1 MVLSPVLLINSM
13 IVKNKLGSPVL
24 FTQERPGKI
33 DPATGKESI
42 FKLYKFR
49 TMTDEKDEKGKLLP
63 DEKRLTQ
70 FGAWL
75 RSTSLDELPELFN
88 IIKGDMAIIGPRP
101 QLVRDMVF
109 MTDKQRQ
116 RHSVRPGLSGLAQV
130 RGRNAISWEGKLNTD
145 LEYIKKISF
154 REDARI
160 IFETIK
166 KVLVKEGITE
176 EGQATAEDFGDYL
189 LKKGKIT
196 DKEYKV
202 KQIEA
207 KEILKGKESS
217 TLDKKIQTAP
227 VPKTPY
233 SVLMSLYIKEKP
245 EYLDLAIKSM
255 VEQTYKPDEIVIV
268 KDGKITPKLQAV
280 LDKYINAYPN
290 LFNIIG
296 YETNRGLGLAL
307 SFGLEHCKNKLV
319 ARMDTDDIAQP
330 ERCEKQVKAFE
341 TNPNI
346 DILGGQIEEFI
357 GEIKNSVGKREVPL
371 SDKELKVYMHR
382 RCPFNHMTVMFKK
395 SAVLKAGNYKHWPSN
410 EDYYLWIRMALCD
423 CIFVNLSEI
432 LVNVRV
438 GKAMYARRGGWKYFQ
453 SEKQIQR
460 LMLDKKII
468 SVPRYA
474 VNVAERLVLQV
485 FTPNKLR
492 GWILQKFAREK

>member
-1 MVLSPVLLINSM
+1 MPNRNLSTIEKILLTTVTTAGVAFTIAAVKDQKEQNRNEAVAEKNHINLRRPSSKYEQYIKRPLDFILSTGAAVVLSPVLLINSM

-217 TLDKKIQTAP
+217 TLDKDDVDLVYMKEVLPGKMKWNLESLKKFNFLREIGMMF
-227 VPKTPY
+227 KT
-233 SVLMSLYIKEKP
+233 VG
-245 EYLDLAIKSM
+245 A
-255 VEQTYKPDEIVIV
+255 
-268 KDGKITPKLQAV
+268 
-280 LDKYINAYPN
+280 
-290 LFNIIG
+290 
-296 YETNRGLGLAL
+296 
-307 SFGLEHCKNKLV
+307 
-319 ARMDTDDIAQP
+319 
-330 ERCEKQVKAFE
+330 
-341 TNPNI
+341 
-346 DILGGQIEEFI
+346 
-357 GEIKNSVGKREVPL
+357 VGKE
-371 SDKELKVYMHR
+371 
-382 RCPFNHMTVMFKK
+382 
-395 SAVLKAGNYKHWPSN
+395 
-410 EDYYLWIRMALCD
+410 
-423 CIFVNLSEI
+423 
-432 LVNVRV
+432 
-438 GKAMYARRGGWKYFQ
+438 
-453 SEKQIQR
+453 
-460 LMLDKKII
+460 
-468 SVPRYA
+468 
-474 VNVAERLVLQV
+474 
-485 FTPNKLR
+485 
-492 GWILQKFAREK
+492 